1 MKSMKYKVT
10 PFETAGL
17 QQKHMSAVDSNIK
30 DKLKQSEFDNINDE
44 DSDGD
49 VIEKDFES
57 IGKKSEEPIEMSVA
71 ASNLKK
77 HDSHDQLSHSDT
89 ASSSES
95 GFGTVDD
102 EIENNIHE
110 DTNKIET
117 NTTNNTS
124 NQIVHQYQPLQQKQN
139 QMSDAFGKQTGSNDS
154 GIQQQPQQHQQA
166 DKAEK
171 YQQPI
176 KLPTLQGPR
185 QIIYELKN
193 KSDDITNILNDNS
206 SINST
211 SSSVSTGRFG
221 CCKSAFSK
229 LKKFYCSC
237 FCCYSTSWLSIF
249 CCCCPLLGCLSLYFT
264 NRSKKLKLKHNYAK
278 AERYSDYAEKLNIAA
293 LIFGIIFYAIALFL
307 IALVINMYWR
317 NNNH

>member
-1 MKSMKYKVT
+1 MKYKVT
-10 PFETAGL
+10 PFESNVSNKTAGL
-17 QQKHMSAVDSNIK
+17 KKKNKPAVDSNA
-30 DKLKQSEFDNINDE
+30 DKQKQNEFDNINDE
-44 DSDGD
+44 DSDG
-49 VIEKDFES
+49 IEKDFES
-57 IGKKSEEPIEMSVA
+57 NDNKPGEPVQMAVV

-77 HDSHDQLSHSDT
+77 HDSQDQLSHSDT
-89 ASSSES
+89 VSSSES

-102 EIENNIHE
+102 EIDNQIQE
-110 DTNKIET
+110 DSNKIEKNPT
-117 NTTNNTS
+117 NTS

-139 QMSDAFGKQTGSNDS
+139 QMSDVFGKQTGSNES
-154 GIQQQPQQHQQA
+154 NIQQQNQQA
-166 DKAEK
+166 DKSEK

-206 SINST
+206 SINS
-211 SSSVSTGRFG
+211 SSSSSDSSGRFG

-293 LIFGIIFYAIALFL
+293 LIFGIIFYAIAIFL